1 MRRRAAPEVFWNT
14 QLSIEE
20 LKFMPT
26 LRQRSSGP
34 DVTALQQKLN
44 DLGFDPNGVDGHF
57 GAGTRDAVI
66 AFQQSKGLQA
76 DGIAGP
82 ATLAALQLDGS
93 AANANSG
100 AGATADSARGGATA
114 APGADAVAN
123 SGSPTAVTSNTAGA
137 LNLRGLTGHVP
148 AGVIA
153 QIPETALKFGI
164 TTNLRLA
171 HFLAQCAL
179 ESTEFTATGENLN
192 YRAQRLLQV
201 FPKYFRGVDPAGYA
215 NNPAKIANRVYADR
229 MGNGNE
235 ASGEGF
241 KFRGR
246 GYIQLTGKNNYTTF
260 SQFIGEDCVANPDLV
275 ATEYPLASAA
285 FYFSSNHIWGICDR
299 GANDATVT
307 QVSVA
312 VNGSPPHAV
321 PERLQNFKTFMR
333 ALS

>member
-1 MRRRAAPEVFWNT
+1 
-14 QLSIEE
+14 
-20 LKFMPT
+20 MPT
-26 LRQRSSGP
+26 LRQGSSGP
-34 DVTALQQKLN
+34 DVTALQQKLI

-57 GAGTRDAVI
+57 GAGTRDALI

-76 DGIAGP
+76 DGIAGS

-93 AANANSG
+93 GANAN
-100 AGATADSARGGATA
+100 GATADSALGGAIAAAGDDA
-114 APGADAVAN
+114 APGDGSEADTGPLPPVA
-123 SGSPTAVTSNTAGA
+123 ADTAG
-137 LNLRGLTGHVP
+137 LKLSGLTGHVP
-148 AGVIA
+148 AAVIA

-164 TTNLRLA
+164 ASNLRLA

-179 ESTEFTATGENLN
+179 ESTGFAATVENLN
-192 YRAQRLLQV
+192 YRAARLTQV
-201 FPKYFRGVDPAGYA
+201 FPKYFRNIDPAAYA
-215 NNPAKIANRVYADR
+215 NNPAKIANRVYANR
-229 MGNGNE
+229 MGNGDE
-235 ASGEGF
+235 ASGDGF

-246 GYIQLTGKNNYTTF
+246 GYIQLTGKNNYTSF

-275 ATEYPLASAA
+275 ATKYPLASAA

-307 QVSVA
+307 QVSIA